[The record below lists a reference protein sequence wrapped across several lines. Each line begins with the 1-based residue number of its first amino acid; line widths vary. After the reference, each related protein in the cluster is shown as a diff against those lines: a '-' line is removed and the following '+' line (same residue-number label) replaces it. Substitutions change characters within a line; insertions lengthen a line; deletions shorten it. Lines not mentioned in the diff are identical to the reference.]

1 MSARLDARPSARPSG
16 RLNRATTPGWLWVPF
31 ALVLA
36 LTLGPLAGLLL
47 NVPWAQLPGL
57 LAEPEVQRSLALSL
71 GTAAISTGLCAVLGV
86 PVAVLMTRLRGTAV
100 DLARGALLVPLVLS
114 PVVSGLVLL
123 FFWGRYGLFGSLLD
137 TLGIRVGFSPA
148 AVVIVQVFVSLPF
161 FIVSVMT
168 ALAGIDEELELSA
181 ATCGASAN
189 QVLRYIT
196 VPLAAPGILVGTLLA
211 FARSLGEY
219 GATITFAGSIDGQT
233 RTLPLQISLA
243 LNSARPDQALGVCL
257 MLVAIYLVVLVAARF
272 AGRLTAVWR

>member
-1 MSARLDARPSARPSG
+1 M
-16 RLNRATTPGWLWVPF
+16 WVPF